1 MEPRHQ
7 TIHKTRRRRES
18 KVKRGEGIEKRIERR
33 KQQKKEGE
41 KEEGEKKER
50 EKRGE

>member
-1 MEPRHQ
+1 MCVLIDEPRHQ
-7 TIHKTRRRRES
+7 TIHKTRRRKES

-33 KQQKKEGE
+33 RKEQ
-41 KEEGEKKER
+41 KKER